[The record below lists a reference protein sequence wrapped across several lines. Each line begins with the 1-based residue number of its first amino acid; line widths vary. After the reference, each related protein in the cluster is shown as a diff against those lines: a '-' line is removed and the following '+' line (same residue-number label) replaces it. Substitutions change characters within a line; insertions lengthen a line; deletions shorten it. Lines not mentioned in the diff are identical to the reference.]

1 MQLRGTR
8 LCLDCE
14 ELHRED
20 RCPVCASD
28 AFAYLTRWV
37 TVEERR
43 TGRRGGA
50 PPTPAAPISPPGL
63 SRWLARGA
71 AGLVLVATGRW
82 LWKSTGP
89 TQWSE
94 RASREARKP
103 TRPDEDAAD

>member
-14 ELHRED
+14 ELHRAD

-43 TGRRGGA
+43 AKHRGAA
-50 PPTPAAPISPPGL
+50 PPTPAAPTPPGV
-63 SRWLARGA
+63 SRWIARGT
-71 AGLVLVATGRW
+71 AGLVLVAAGRW
-82 LWKSTGP
+82 FFKSARP
-89 TQWSE
+89 MQWSE
-94 RASREARKP
+94 PGSREIRKP
-103 TRPDEDAAD
+103 TRPEPDAAE